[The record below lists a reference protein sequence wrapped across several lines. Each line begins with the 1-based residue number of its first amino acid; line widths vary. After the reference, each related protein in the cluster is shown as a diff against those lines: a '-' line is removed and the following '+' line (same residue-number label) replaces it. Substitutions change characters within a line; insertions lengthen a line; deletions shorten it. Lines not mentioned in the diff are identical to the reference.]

1 MVPDL
6 PRLAQRLRDAP
17 PDRDA
22 LLAGS
27 NQGLIHRLE
36 HDGHELAIKT
46 AAGTGLRRRI
56 NAWSLQRESR
66 AYERLQG
73 MAGIPG
79 WHGLIDRRWL
89 VLDFIELRPF
99 RDSEVGPRYFEQ
111 LLARIREMHAR
122 GVAHG
127 DLKRKANLA
136 IQPDGSPLL
145 LDFGASILRRPGPHP
160 VNQRLFEMLR
170 QTDLNAWV
178 KLKYGGYQG
187 VSEADRELLR
197 RSWIERGLTRLR
209 QR

>member
-6 PRLAQRLRDAP
+6 PRLAQRLRNSP

-22 LLAGS
+22 LLAAS
-27 NQGLIHRLE
+27 NQGEIHCIE
-36 HDGHELAIKT
+36 HEGQRLAIKT
-46 AAGTGLRRRI
+46 AAGSGLRRRI
-56 NAWSLQRESR
+56 NAWTLRREAR
-66 AYERLQG
+66 AYARLQG

-99 RDSEVGPRYFEQ
+99 RDTGVGPMYFDQ
-111 LLARIREMHAR
+111 LLALIREMHAR

-145 LDFGASILRRPGPHP
+145 LDFGASIVRRPGLHP
-160 VNQRLFEMLR
+160 LNQHVFELLR

-178 KLKYGGYQG
+178 KLKYGGYAG
-187 VSEADRELLR
+187 VSEADRGLLR

-209 QR
+209 RR